1 MEFVLGI
8 TDVEPRL
15 WKKQEPLW
23 DDEQLI
29 ATSKD
34 SFLQLA
40 TELCNNALHKRRPND
55 YHVHAHVWNWK
66 LSSLQHHLKTA
77 QGRGLGTM
85 DDDSSSPSRSD
96 DEDSDNEDAYRGGH
110 LIAPREQLNMYRQD
124 LEEDEYQLLDA
135 ATETLS
141 TALLP
146 QGHILHF
153 TYDMGSTTHLYLKV
167 VSVRPLMAGSIRRY
181 LFPANSKAPQVQ
193 RMEALE
199 AYSLTKEHQ
208 IDAFFPNF
216 AKAFLSKQVGSITWG
231 LCSKIRSERD
241 TVWCSMENATCSSD
255 VFFASRPFTDM
266 SEFLTLAEEAWTPTK
281 QTKRYNPNF
290 VSRHVFPSGAT
301 GDASFEHMTERSND
315 ENAQFGPKLL
325 LFRKPRDESV
335 EETKKTPSFDFGKAF
350 PRTYAHFTSG
360 KFRWIKYKNG
370 ILRVLVGRATGHD
383 HREFSSDQVL
393 VTWRRTFC
401 TLHEL
406 LCAVEASWVYGNF
419 PLGADTILA
428 GIDADVGPSHPVPPE
443 PKVLGRKQDA
453 VVVSKCNDTNQKM
466 ITVMEMAQE
475 DDGKM
480 VLYCGHV
487 NGTLNKWCLKTN
499 QLLWSKQVF
508 ENCTDDFEHF
518 SKYIGVWLKATGGV
532 AGLVIRQQDDGKHLL
547 YVWTHAIDD
556 DDPYP
561 SVVHCLNGSDGSL
574 VTTYTCHVGQDTKG
588 RVAFPSIATIVV
600 APLWNKDEKAWMD
613 TLVVGL
619 HCSPAGLIQWNQ
631 DYSDFNLD
639 AAQACGEGNILPF
652 DLSTGKALE
661 TWRGHSGIIRAM
673 AVMLQDKYL
682 LSYSMR
688 HGHGL
693 PDAMVLW
700 DLQNPGVPLSRFDFW
715 DPSASLRK
723 QQKYRLEDISG
734 ISISGRCV
742 LFFDNSADRIA
753 AVKVNKNR
761 RRGKVSLSM
770 EGYARVGARY
780 HEDSGSHGSMA
791 MSGGKVALSNE
802 VDHNCW
808 LFDIESVCSDARLD
822 KRDGNRRLFFGE
834 RHGDDDEDAASR
846 QQLARQLALGKV
858 EFPPFAGCPPK
869 RKKRRLGA
877 FESCGF
883 SLESNEVPDDDIG
896 FWITDRDD
904 GQGNGGPVAHAM
916 YGKWLVAGYLN
927 GSIVR
932 APLLPD
938 EFDVPPKKIGGTNGV
953 VSCSRLPSD
962 EWFCPVLQAHVD
974 SDDDDDDD
982 VDSDDDDDDDDDD
995 E

>member
-15 WKKQEPLW
+15 WKNQEPLW

-40 TELCNNALHKRRPND
+40 TEVCNHSIHKRRPND

-66 LSSLQHHLKTA
+66 VSSLQHHLKTA
-77 QGRGLGTM
+77 QGRGLGRM
-85 DDDSSSPSRSD
+85 HDDSSNPSRSED
-96 DEDSDNEDAYRGGH
+96 QDSDNEDAYRGGH
-110 LIAPREQLNMYRQD
+110 LVAPREQLNMYRQD

-135 ATETLS
+135 ARETLS

-153 TYDMGSTTHLYLKV
+153 TYDMGSTTHLYCKV
-167 VSVRPLMAGSIRRY
+167 VSVRPLVAGTILRH
-181 LFPANSKAPQVQ
+181 LGPADSTAQVQ
-193 RMEALE
+193 RMEALA
-199 AYSLTKEHQ
+199 AYSLAKEDQ
-208 IDAFFPNF
+208 IDSFYPNF

-231 LCSKIRSERD
+231 LCSKIRSEQD

-266 SEFLTLAEEAWTPTK
+266 HEFLQLAEEAWTPTE

-290 VSRHVFPSGAT
+290 LSRHVFPSDAT
-301 GDASFEHMTERSND
+301 GDASFEHMTERNNH

-325 LFRKPRDESV
+325 LFRKQPLDESV
-335 EETKKTPSFDFGKAF
+335 DETKKTPSFDFRKTF
-350 PRTYAHFTSG
+350 PKTYAHFTSG

-370 ILRVLVGRATGHD
+370 MLRVLVGRATGHD
-383 HREFSSDQVL
+383 HREFSSNQVL

-406 LCAVEASWVYGNF
+406 LCAVEASWVYGNY

-428 GIDADVGPSHPVPPE
+428 GIDADVGPSHPLPPE
-443 PKVLGRKQDA
+443 PTVLGRKQDA
-453 VVVSKCNDTNQKM
+453 VVVSQCNDPNQKI
-466 ITVMEMAQE
+466 ITVMEMVQE
-475 DDGKM
+475 KDGKM

-487 NGTLNKWCLKTN
+487 NGMLNKWCLKTS

-508 ENCTDDFEHF
+508 EDCADDFEHF
-518 SKYIGVWLKATGGV
+518 SDYIGVRLGATGGV

-561 SVVHCLNGSDGSL
+561 SVVHCLNGSNGSL
-574 VTTYTCHVGQDTKG
+574 VTTYTCHVGQDRKG
-588 RVAFPSIATIVV
+588 RVAVPSIATVVV

-631 DYSDFNLD
+631 DYSDFDLD

-652 DLSTGKALE
+652 DLSTGKPLE
-661 TWRGHSGIIRAM
+661 TWRAHSGIIRAM

-700 DLQNPGVPLSRFDFW
+700 DLQHPGVPLSRFDFW

-723 QQKYRLEDISG
+723 QQQYRLDDISG
-734 ISISGRCV
+734 ISISGPCV
-742 LFFDNSADRIA
+742 LFLDDSADRIA
-753 AVKVNKNR
+753 AVKVNQNR
-761 RRGKVSLSM
+761 RGGKVSLSM

-780 HEDSGSHGSMA
+780 SEEEDFHGSMA
-791 MSGGKVALSNE
+791 LSGGKVALSNE

-822 KRDGNRRLFFGE
+822 KRDGNRQLLLDE
-834 RHGDDDEDAASR
+834 RRGDDDDNR
-846 QQLARQLALGKV
+846 QQLAQQLALGKV

-877 FESCGF
+877 FGNDDKSV
-883 SLESNEVPDDDIG
+883 ESNEVPDDDMGI
-896 FWITDRDD
+896 WLTDTND
-904 GQGNGGPVAHAM
+904 GQGNGGPVAYAM

-938 EFDVPPKKIGGTNGV
+938 EFNVPPETIGGTNGV

-962 EWFCPVLQAHVD
+962 EWFCPVLEAHVD
-974 SDDDDDDD
+974 RRRRRRKRRKR
-982 VDSDDDDDDDDDD
+982 
-995 E
+995 